1 MSKIV
6 VRYGVEVDLS
16 YEHKTGCPWCISTGN
31 DKSRNNLHVYGYDEN
46 GKHRGAHCFAGA
58 SSNPKHT
65 IPSEEYME
73 SSGFGYE
80 YEEEF
85 EKLSSKEFNQEIHS
99 KLKEAS
105 GTDPKKY
112 RGIPKEVS
120 QPTGVRYQYDEETGE
135 VNTTYYP
142 CTTNYELTGYKVRSH
157 PKKFWSMGNTGA
169 SCDMFMQFRFKTHS
183 GMCLIAGGEHDALAA
198 YAMLKTQQKDKK
210 FDEIAVVSPTIGE
223 TSAYSQVKNHYEWF
237 NQMKRIVICMDSDEA
252 GQKATE
258 ALVEVL
264 PKGRVYI
271 MKMRRK
277 DPNSYLYDKETGKTF
292 DFTNEFVS
300 DFWAAKPY
308 TPEGVKSAGESF
320 DEIEEE
326 LLKPRITLPPYMH
339 KMQEMMGNGIIQGR
353 TVNIISFTSS
363 GKSTHVNRMVYHWI
377 FNSPVTPT
385 IVSLEAT
392 AGQYMLEML
401 SVHLQ
406 QNFRWNSDTNQ
417 LIEFLKTKEGQKI
430 KQELC
435 FKEDGSPRFYL
446 IDDRS
451 GNIKDLE
458 KQLEKLY
465 RKHGSKLFVIDVLS
479 DLLRGSSEEHAEDHM
494 HFQRTMNKEG
504 VTFINCLHTR
514 KPTNSADGK
523 EKKVTEYDALGTG
536 SYVQSAAYNIVLNR
550 DKLSEDVLERNT
562 TEVDLPKCRGGK
574 TGSAGKWYYDFN
586 TVACYDYDDFIEKNP
601 HLVKTKPDF

>member
-1 MSKIV
+1 MSYIV
-6 VRYGVEVDLS
+6 TRYGTEVDLS
-16 YEHKTGCPWCISTGN
+16 YEHKTGCPWCISQGL
-31 DKSRNNLHVYGYDEN
+31 DKSQNNLHVYGIDEN

-58 SSNPKHT
+58 ASNPKHT

-73 SSGFGYE
+73 SSGFSYE

-85 EKLSSKEFNQEIHS
+85 EKLSAKEFNQEIHNR
-99 KLKEAS
+99 LKEAS
-105 GTDPKKY
+105 GTDPRKY

-120 QPTGVRYQYDEETGE
+120 QPTGVRYQYDEQTGE

-198 YAMLKTQQKDKK
+198 YTMLKTQQKDKK

-264 PKGRVYI
+264 PKGKVYV

-277 DPNSYLYDKETGKTF
+277 DPNSYLYDKESGKTF

-308 TPEGVKSAGESF
+308 APEGVKSASESF

-326 LLKPRITLPPYMH
+326 LLKPRITLPPFMH
-339 KMQEMMGNGIIQGR
+339 KMQEMCGGGFIQGR
-353 TVNIISFTSS
+353 IANIIADTSV
-363 GKSTHVNRMVYHWI
+363 GKSTFVNRMVYHWI
-377 FNSPVTPT
+377 FHSPEVPT

-401 SVHLQ
+401 TIHLQ
-406 QNFRWNSDTNQ
+406 KNLRWVMTDVEI
-417 LIEFLKTKEGQKI
+417 IEYLKSEEGQHLKE
-430 KQELC
+430 ELC

-446 IDDRS
+446 IDDRT
-451 GNIKDLE
+451 GDIKDTE
-458 KQLEKLY
+458 KQVEKLFKQY
-465 RKHGSKLFVIDVLS
+465 GSKMFVFDVLTN
-479 DLLRGSSEEHAEDHM
+479 LLEGSSEQHIDDHM
-494 HFQRTMNKEG
+494 HFQRNMVKHG
-504 VTFINCLHTR
+504 ITFVNVLHTR
-514 KPTNSADGK
+514 KPPNSADGK
-523 EKKVTEYDALGTG
+523 PRKVTEYDAKNSGTF
-536 SYVQSAAYNIVLNR
+536 VQSAAYNIVMNR
-550 DKLSEDVLERNT
+550 DKLAEDDTVKNT

-574 TGSAGKWYYDFN
+574 TGSAGKWYF
-586 TVACYDYDDFIEKNP
+586 DFITATCHDFDDYLQENP
-601 HLVKTKPDF
+601 ELARPKVDF